1 MGFHSNQRHDDRGV
15 EHTTTMAA
23 ALPDFQVN
31 ISHKRW
37 ACVLDPTLALSAH
50 GLPLLTR
57 LGAAL
62 EVWVAR
68 ELWHILDNTHFYLER
83 PDVLVTAEGNGNQA
97 DKTQAVVQTLR
108 EWERIRMENDPSRQ
122 HCYWIGDG
130 PLESFL
136 PEGMEPGILWR
147 YEALTAALDRRLP
160 DQGAA
165 LPAACRDTAALAVC
179 LPSAFVLTHLP
190 SSVEKPSSPVICQV
204 LETGG
209 IPCQVVAADDPWQQ
223 KESDLLRQ
231 MLVQTGLGK
240 WVWSGLRLAVLH
252 LAAPAACAVET
263 PGLEELDYMG
273 YGLDDPE
280 TPAVGSAVDYW
291 REARGFWYPL

>member
-1 MGFHSNQRHDDRGV
+1 
-15 EHTTTMAA
+15 MAA
-23 ALPDFQVN
+23 VLPDFQVN
-31 ISHKRW
+31 ISHRRW
-37 ACVLDPTLALSAH
+37 ACVLDPTLALSVH

-57 LGAAL
+57 LGTTL

-83 PDVLVTAEGNGNQA
+83 PEILLAAGGNGSQA
-97 DKTQAVVQTLR
+97 EKAQAVVQTLR
-108 EWERIRMENDPSRQ
+108 EWERIRLENDPSRQ

-136 PEGMEPGILWR
+136 PEGIEPDIVWR
-147 YEALTAALDRRLP
+147 YEALSAALDRRLP
-160 DQGAA
+160 DKGAP

-179 LPSAFVLTHLP
+179 LPSAFILTHLP
-190 SSVEKPSSPVICQV
+190 ASSAEDAPSPAICQV
-204 LETGG
+204 LEGGG
-209 IPCQVVAADDPWQQ
+209 IPCREVAAEDPWQK

-231 MLVQTGLGK
+231 ILVQTGLGK

-252 LAAPAACAVET
+252 LAAPVACAVDA
-263 PGLEELDYMG
+263 PGLEDLEYME
-273 YGLDDPE
+273 YGLNEAE
-280 TPAVGSAVDYW
+280 TPAAGAVVDYW

>member
-1 MGFHSNQRHDDRGV
+1 
-15 EHTTTMAA
+15 MAA
-23 ALPDFQVN
+23 IVPDFQVN

-37 ACVLDPTLALSAH
+37 ACVLDPTLALSVY

-57 LGAAL
+57 LGATL

-83 PDVLVTAEGNGNQA
+83 PDVLVTAGSSDNQSEKA
-97 DKTQAVVQTLR
+97 QAVVQTLR
-108 EWERIRMENDPSRQ
+108 GWERIRLENDPSRQ

-136 PEGMEPGILWR
+136 PEGMEPEIVWH

-160 DQGAA
+160 DKGAA
-165 LPAACRDTAALAVC
+165 LPAACRDTAALVAC
-179 LPSAFVLTHLP
+179 LPAAFVLTHLP
-190 SSVEKPSSPVICQV
+190 SSAEVTPSPVICQV

-209 IPCQVVAADDPWQQ
+209 IPCQVVAADDPWQK
-223 KESDLLRQ
+223 KESEFLRQ
-231 MLVQTGLGK
+231 MLTQTGLGK

-252 LAAPAACAVET
+252 LAAPATCTVEASSLEDLHYMDY
-263 PGLEELDYMG
+263 GLEE
-273 YGLDDPE
+273 PE
-280 TPAVGSAVDYW
+280 TLAAEPALDYW
-291 REARGFWYPL
+291 RGARGFWYPL